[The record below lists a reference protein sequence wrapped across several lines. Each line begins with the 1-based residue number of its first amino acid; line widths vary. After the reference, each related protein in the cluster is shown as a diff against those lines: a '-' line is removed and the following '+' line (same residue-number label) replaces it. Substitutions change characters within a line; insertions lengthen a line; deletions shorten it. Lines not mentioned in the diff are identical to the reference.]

1 MKDPKKRCR
10 HYTGLHNN
18 DSCEAGIEYRI
29 GVSLY
34 RTCWGEDSRGCD
46 QYNAFSAEELA
57 QQEVEFEHHMDL
69 LRQGLSGCC
78 EAPINTSRVIA
89 AGRHKNHGP
98 RFCSKCKKVV
108 FVV

>member
-10 HYTGLHNN
+10 HYNGLHNEC
-18 DSCEAGIEYRI
+18 CEAGIKHNFTFFKS
-29 GVSLY
+29 G
-34 RTCWGEDSRGCD
+34 TCWGEDPGGCD

-57 QQEVEFEHHMDL
+57 QQEVEFEHRMDL

-78 EAPINTSRVIA
+78 EAPIDMSQVIT

-108 FVV
+108 MVV